1 MRCLGDSDLSV
12 VSFDAFDMCH
22 VSFED
27 SDTWPL
33 TLKLRLHKS
42 PLTAALWKV
51 REDANALKV
60 SLSSATKHK
69 AKCLRKT
76 DLLTGGF
83 WLCDVTLPDDTFREW
98 LKKGTLVRDQEES
111 FTCYMDFFKMM
122 KEPFCQMTPA
132 MWELEERPWIHAC
145 GTSPPAPQWTFY
157 VPLDKKTCDMMLPE
171 CWAWMEAANHR
182 DMWALLKRNLDFCF
196 NSDFCVCHC
205 CFNCSWRV
213 LMID

>member
-122 KEPFCQMTPA
+122 KEPFLSTCHVAVGGAA
-132 MWELEERPWIHAC
+132 MDPRMWDES
-145 GTSPPAPQWTFY
+145 TSAT
-157 VPLDKKTCDMMLPE
+157 VD
-171 CWAWMEAANHR
+171 
-182 DMWALLKRNLDFCF
+182 
-196 NSDFCVCHC
+196 
-205 CFNCSWRV
+205 V
-213 LMID
+213 LRAT